1 MSRQA
6 PSIHASE
13 NPIGLI
19 KKGNNGEY
27 WIIIKSGNNK
37 KWVMLGK
44 YKKYKTIDNGSIKY
58 TVIFSKTKILVFE
71 NVLNSI
77 NLKKNVLNLKKIIK
91 LDKNS
96 KIFIGKNSSKY
107 SNYSKPYTG
116 SAILICT
123 KPNNYI
129 FIGTQ
134 IRSFKTKEPIKLF
147 YSIMSNG
154 EVVYPFALSKN
165 YAYIFNGA
173 NNKFNYF
180 DLLLANGD
188 KIDINKISPYDY
200 LIKNKSTKLFILT

>member
-77 NLKKNVLNLKKIIK
+77 NLKKMYLTLKK
-91 LDKNS
+91 
-96 KIFIGKNSSKY
+96 
-107 SNYSKPYTG
+107 
-116 SAILICT
+116 
-123 KPNNYI
+123 
-129 FIGTQ
+129 
-134 IRSFKTKEPIKLF
+134 
-147 YSIMSNG
+147 
-154 EVVYPFALSKN
+154 
-165 YAYIFNGA
+165 
-173 NNKFNYF
+173 
-180 DLLLANGD
+180 
-188 KIDINKISPYDY
+188 
-200 LIKNKSTKLFILT
+200 